1 MALVFDGL
9 TLIPPEILET
19 CRKNC
24 RIERLTLGC
33 LRKQLKIPTAYP
45 IVVNGVVQ
53 RDMDFVLDQGD
64 RIQVLPTIAGG

>member
-24 RIERLTLGC
+24 RIEQLTLGC
-33 LRKQLKIPTAYP
+33 LRKQLKIPVAYP

-53 RDMDFVLDQGD
+53 RDMDFVLEQGD